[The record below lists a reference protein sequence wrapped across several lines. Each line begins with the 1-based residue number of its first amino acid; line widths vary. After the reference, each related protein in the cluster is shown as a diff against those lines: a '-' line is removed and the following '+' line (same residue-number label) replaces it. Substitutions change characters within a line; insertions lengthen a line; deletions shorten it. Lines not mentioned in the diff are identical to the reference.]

1 MKENRYSS
9 LSLGRFI
16 AESNGISK
24 EVQDIL
30 EASWRPST
38 RKRYAG
44 HVQRFTQYCHQRNVD
59 PFQETSKTG
68 IEYLTKTLPHLFYP
82 YTQTENEIPYVELPL
97 VYRFLKGV
105 FNLKPAYPGYSTTW
119 DVSVVLKYIKTLK
132 ALKQWDL
139 KSLPYRLAILL
150 CIATGQRDQTLFF
163 VLYKHRLN
171 DVRGRQGINFCSGVI
186 ATITSRTSSG
196 PNGAFNIPRSGNL
209 CCRSS

>member
-1 MKENRYSS
+1 MGYSS
-9 LSLGRFI
+9 INTARFVLSTI
-16 AESNGISK
+16 IK
-24 EVQDIL
+24 
-30 EASWRPST
+30 
-38 RKRYAG
+38 
-44 HVQRFTQYCHQRNVD
+44 
-59 PFQETSKTG
+59 
-68 IEYLTKTLPHLFYP
+68 
-82 YTQTENEIPYVELPL
+82 TENEKPFGELPL
-97 VYRFLKGV
+97 VCWFLKGV
-105 FNLKPAYPGYSTTW
+105 FNLRPALPRYSTTW
-119 DVSVVLKYIKTLK
+119 DVSVVLKYIKSLK

-209 CCRSS
+209 CCRSSWTVYWKNEGPSKRTKHLRKFC